1 MSAIRGTRRTTGSE
15 SAHQIHASDPSPAGS
30 VAPPARQIDP
40 LQVLAEAAESVG
52 TTRTRYGRVSKAPE
66 RYEPVEQVEDD
77 YDVDDY
83 DTEDPDDVSE
93 EIETDSDEEEDE
105 SDIDEDG
112 NLDGFIVPDKSES
125 GESDSD
131 GDPPVSVQKRRA
143 VAVKKRP
150 AAAGRK

>member
-66 RYEPVEQVEDD
+66 RYEPVEHVEDD

-125 GESDSD
+125 SCTESDD
-131 GDPPVSVQKRRA
+131 GEPPLPKAVKRTP
-143 VAVKKRP
+143 VKKRAP
-150 AAAGRK
+150 APRK